1 MKMTNP
7 GHSSIQF
14 DQNIFGS
21 DQLGRFIFWLF
32 FLKSTS
38 LNDNSLNKNY
48 FVMSIIY
55 LKGHLWMSI
64 ITFIKRRHPFTSL
77 NYWKRRVGGFPLY
90 PARLGFTL
98 STCLGG
104 VVCLWKLWPK
114 DFTIGKWCSL
124 TWLVVGAQTSMGH
137 SCLRTSLTIPS
148 SLDTR

>member
-1 MKMTNP
+1 MWWYHAISMKPSLSPLLFLYFFFISLNCLYMKMINP

-98 STCLGG
+98 STL
-104 VVCLWKLWPK
+104 
-114 DFTIGKWCSL
+114 
-124 TWLVVGAQTSMGH
+124 A
-137 SCLRTSLTIPS
+137 
-148 SLDTR
+148 